1 MNKAQEMKQKVQ
13 DLKNIRRHFLRQK
26 DQCAAL
32 VVGHY
37 CHDQIILQG
46 GEIVYS
52 LGGGGESGSFITNVF
67 QALGMESR
75 EREFRVCVDISMVG
89 SIFFTVGAVSN
100 ICCFPN
106 SMH

>member
-52 LGGGGESGSFITNVF
+52 LGGGGGLDLSSPMCFKHSVWN
-67 QALGMESR
+67 LGKGNL
-75 EREFRVCVDISMVG
+75 EFV
-89 SIFFTVGAVSN
+89 
-100 ICCFPN
+100 
-106 SMH
+106 

>member
-1 MNKAQEMKQKVQ
+1 MTRSFFREAR
-13 DLKNIRRHFLRQK
+13 L
-26 DQCAAL
+26 C
-32 VVGHY
+32 
-37 CHDQIILQG
+37 
-46 GEIVYS
+46 IVW
-52 LGGGGESGSFITNVF
+52 GGGGESGSFITNVF